1 MLCQDKEDKLEDYHH
16 EMLWLMPNHRL
27 GDSSRK
33 HAVAGLQYPD
43 GTTVNQTDACRD
55 DVESNRA
62 LSADEE
68 ALRRLFN

>member
-1 MLCQDKEDKLEDYHH
+1 M
-16 EMLWLMPNHRL
+16 WLMPNHRL

-33 HAVAGLQYPD
+33 HAVAGLQPKLSD